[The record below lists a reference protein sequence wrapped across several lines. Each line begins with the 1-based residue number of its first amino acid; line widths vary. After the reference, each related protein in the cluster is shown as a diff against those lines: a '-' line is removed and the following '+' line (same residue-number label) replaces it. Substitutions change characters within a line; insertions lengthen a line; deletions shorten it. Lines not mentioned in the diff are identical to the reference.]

1 MRPIISIVGK
11 SGSGK
16 TTLLEGLIA
25 ELKRRGHKIAIVKH
39 SHHAFKLDTVAK
51 DTWRLSQAGS
61 DISAIQSLNNLA
73 IFRRI
78 DHYFDPQEISNFIL
92 WDYDIILTEGFKG
105 SRYPKIEVHRREQGK
120 DLITDPQ
127 QLLAVV
133 TDEPL
138 EIDVPQFS
146 PNDVPEIA
154 DLIEVLVVQHKED
167 DVDLIVNGAYTPIS
181 PSLKDVLT
189 RTLLA
194 MIPRPE
200 GNGEVKSLHISLR
213 RKCSHFGIGSDEPL
227 NNSRWFLPGVEK

>member
-16 TTLLEGLIA
+16 TTLLEGLIT
-25 ELKRRGHKIAIVKH
+25 ELKRRGHKIAFVKH
-39 SHHAFKLDTVAK
+39 SHHATELDNVTK

-61 DISAIQSLNNLA
+61 DISAIQSPNNLA

-78 DHYFDPQEISNFIL
+78 DYYFDPQEISNFIL

-105 SRYPKIEVHRREQGK
+105 SNYPKIEVHRQEQGK
-120 DLITDPQ
+120 DLLTDSK

-146 PNDVPEIA
+146 PKEVPEIA
-154 DLIEVLVVQHKED
+154 DMIEALVLQHSED
-167 DVDLIVNGAYTPIS
+167 DVDLIINGAYTPIS
-181 PSLKDVLT
+181 PSLKDLLI

-194 MIPRPE
+194 MIPRPID
-200 GNGEVKSLHISLR
+200 NGEVKSLNLSLR
-213 RKCSHFGIGSDEPL
+213 RKCHHFDTCSDESL
-227 NNSRWFLPGVEK
+227 TNSH